1 MENSSKTR
9 IWLAVD
15 ETGQECMYVGNTSP
29 YKSDDGTRWEFD
41 GLVLRL
47 PRKTIRNPTQKYI
60 RTFDDEPILLNRRI
74 AQSAAWKRDN
84 KNIVLG
90 RLLKEKYGENYKAGF
105 LKELSDARDELNSKQ
120 ND

>member
-1 MENSSKTR
+1 MENSSKTK

-47 PRKTIRNPTQKYI
+47 PRKTIRNLTQKYV

-84 KNIVLG
+84 KNTVLG
-90 RLLKEKYGENYKAGF
+90 RLLKEKYGVNYKAGF

>member
-1 MENSSKTR
+1 MENSSETR

-47 PRKTIRNPTQKYI
+47 PRKTIRNLTQKYI

-74 AQSAAWKRDN
+74 AQSAAWKRNN
-84 KNIVLG
+84 KNLVLT
-90 RLLKEKYGENYKAGF
+90 RLLKEKYGVNYYAGF
-105 LKELSDARDELNSKQ
+105 LKEIEDARKELKEKQ
-120 ND
+120 TK